1 MNPDNVSTRIYVY
14 VRQPRD
20 RRLRKIVALLAGS
33 FSYTASSAPLSNI
46 FLRDN
51 CRQRFRAARSDPA
64 DTGGL
69 YSGTCIARAGSAAG
83 RAERNNERGRKG
95 DGNEARGKDAPA
107 ARMSVGYT
115 RR

>member
-1 MNPDNVSTRIYVY
+1 MY
-14 VRQPRD
+14 VRQPRS
-20 RRLRKIVALLAGS
+20 RLRKIAAPARFL
-33 FSYTASSAPLSNI
+33 TARSAPLSNI

-83 RAERNNERGRKG
+83 RRETTREEERGTAMRREG
-95 DGNEARGKDAPA
+95 
-107 ARMSVGYT
+107 RMRRTYVGRLHT
-115 RR
+115 

>member
-1 MNPDNVSTRIYVY
+1 VY
-14 VRQPRD
+14 VRQSRS
-20 RRLRKIVALLAGS
+20 RLRKIVASARFL
-33 FSYTASSAPLSNI
+33 TARSASLSNI

-83 RAERNNERGRKG
+83 WRETTREEERETAMR
-95 DGNEARGKDAPA
+95 
-107 ARMSVGYT
+107 
-115 RR
+115 

>member
-1 MNPDNVSTRIYVY
+1 MFDAYLC
-14 VRQPRD
+14 VRKAAPRS
-20 RRLRKIVALLAGS
+20 RLRKIVARRLVFLRPR
-33 FSYTASSAPLSNI
+33 SAPLSNI

-69 YSGTCIARAGSAAG
+69 YSGTCIARAGSGEAG
-83 RAERNNERGRKG
+83 RREEQRERGRKG
-95 DGNEARGKDAPA
+95 DGNEARGKDAPP
-107 ARMSVGYT
+107 RMSVGYT